1 MVSAIQCRD
10 THGDSNE
17 QHPIND
23 QIKTMHPPRKY
34 ILSVLFF
41 MLIKSYMTM
50 PSKNAEAPG
59 RNRKEL
65 QHPKCQAFLRAS
77 HTKSIDDIVNEINN
91 TISTKKL
98 TPRLKANL
106 CQLSG
111 DQFTSE
117 IQVKQLAQSISA
129 QRGLLE
135 KEKDFKY
142 IDEQLLRILTEISES
157 KDSKTTEYARIAA
170 EEAITQWVNMNN
182 YEYLT
187 LS

>member
-1 MVSAIQCRD
+1 MAS
-10 THGDSNE
+10 H
-17 QHPIND
+17 
-23 QIKTMHPPRKY
+23 
-34 ILSVLFF
+34 
-41 MLIKSYMTM
+41 
-50 PSKNAEAPG
+50 
-59 RNRKEL
+59 RKECP
-65 QHPKCQAFLRAS
+65 HPNSRGSLRAS
-77 HTKSIDDIVNEINN
+77 YRKSIDDIVNEINN

-111 DQFTSE
+111 DQFTSA

-157 KDSKTTEYARIAA
+157 KDSKTTEYVRIAA
-170 EEAITQWVNMNN
+170 EEAITQWVGMSN
-182 YEYLT
+182 YDNT
-187 LS
+187 LN